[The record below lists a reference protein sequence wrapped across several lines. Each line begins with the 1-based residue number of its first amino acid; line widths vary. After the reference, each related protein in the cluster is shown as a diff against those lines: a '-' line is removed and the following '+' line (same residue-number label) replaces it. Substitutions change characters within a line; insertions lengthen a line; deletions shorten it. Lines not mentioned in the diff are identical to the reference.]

1 MITKP
6 LTFLF
11 WYSHFITKWRGL
23 ASFIRITYIIS
34 IVALFLFSGT
44 FGATKDEKK
53 QCLRLIHFTGGTQCY
68 NESWT
73 ATNGTF
79 YCPQPGEPL
88 DWTSCCGATS
98 RQYCCAPKVPEKRN
112 NGISYGGVKLD
123 YGPKYPL

>member
-1 MITKP
+1 MKGVLDTTVCNKVLHLRSATYHTK
-6 LTFLF
+6 TQK
-11 WYSHFITKWRGL
+11 TK
-23 ASFIRITYIIS
+23 
-34 IVALFLFSGT
+34 
-44 FGATKDEKK
+44 KK
-53 QCLRLIHFTGGTQCY
+53 QCLRLIHITGGTQCY

-112 NGISYGGVKLD
+112 NATID
-123 YGPKYPL
+123 IM